1 VGLDDK
7 ISVVGALRTWLRLAV
22 AVCVGGCALAAARP
36 ASAAPVLSD
45 PIPISHRPWAAAYHN
60 QYDPAIA
67 AGSNGFLIVWVDQR
81 DSASFPMVWGML
93 LDRDGVPTRPIG
105 IRVSA
110 IANGDPR
117 DLHVSWDGQN
127 YLVVWADSF
136 VVQGNRIT
144 GGGGLRYLIG
154 GRRVSPDGVLL
165 EGPTD
170 GIGISVGGATNVSR
184 PTVAFNGTHHFV
196 IWQDQRDGD
205 FDLYGA
211 RVDPGGNLLDP
222 DGVAVIRAAGH
233 QTGPVLSWNGSQYL
247 LAWADNRATA
257 ATSFIKD
264 VFAAR
269 LDAAGVSADGTGFV
283 VSNEAADQDLVATA
297 WDGASHLVTWRQLDP
312 PIGPFWQAGVRGR
325 RVGADGRVLDA
336 ADLVFLAP
344 DPTID
349 NDIEGPV
356 VGSGGSGHVVMWT
369 EIAGGTGDIFS
380 SFLGP
385 SDGAPTAPTTLLTTR
400 VTSPRQ
406 RPVLLGTGGRMF
418 AAWPELVDGGM
429 YDVIGGELSPSGQ
442 WPAAGPSTRMLSLT
456 LHSQDNPA
464 VAWGGGRYFA
474 VWQDQRHGID
484 AIFGARITAD
494 GVVEDSEGLR
504 ISRSGQRAF
513 FPAVAHAEGR
523 ALVAWLD
530 HQAGATADLVAA
542 RVTDQGVV
550 EDRAS
555 RTIIGGVNERTRP
568 KLASNGRDFLVMW
581 NSSELGAGYAV
592 VGADGT
598 IAPPVRVSTSDVIW
612 NLGIGA
618 AWDGQAYMLVWGE
631 HSGAGWGL
639 RARRVA
645 PTTAPA
651 TPNPIDLCPCDIGGA
666 LATMDGTLEKTQLAI
681 AWNGEIF
688 LVVWADGRV
697 SESNIRGARLLP
709 DGRILDTQG
718 ISIASGTLPEWQP
731 SVAWDGA
738 TFVVEWVDARAG
750 TSLPGLMVARVGA
763 DGRVQP
769 ERIEIVAATQ
779 PTLAAQLASGG
790 DGRSLLT
797 YTLPHPESAL
807 PTFADRAWARL
818 LSAGLGIGQ
827 PCTTD
832 AACASGLCSS
842 TGVCARPVVELSAAV
857 ASKPIGCPTATPGDA
872 GQSDDAARADAPA
885 DGGVTGS
892 GGSGGCSCAVGTGT
906 GDVPGAVWLLLLG
919 VAAAARRRRR
929 GRAFG

>member
-1 VGLDDK
+1 VGLSDK
-7 ISVVGALRTWLRLAV
+7 ISVVAALRRWLRLAV
-22 AVCVGGCALAAARP
+22 AVCVGAGVPAFAGAAR
-36 ASAAPVLSD
+36 AEPVLSD
-45 PIPISHRPWAAAYHN
+45 PIPISHRPWAAAYHH

-67 AGSNGFLIVWVDQR
+67 AGSNGFLIVWIDMR
-81 DSASFPMVWGML
+81 DSASSPMVWGML
-93 LDRDGVPTRPIG
+93 LDRDGVPTKPIG

-110 IANGDPR
+110 ITNGSPR
-117 DLHVSWDGQN
+117 DLRVSWDGQN

-136 VVQGNRIT
+136 VVQGDRIT

-154 GRRVSPDGVLL
+154 GRRVSPDGALL
-165 EGPTD
+165 EGPTE
-170 GIGISVGGATNVSR
+170 GIGISLGGAVSVEH

-196 IWQDQRDGD
+196 IWQDQRNGD
-205 FDLYGA
+205 YDLYGA
-211 RVDPGGNLLDP
+211 RVDPGGRLLDP
-222 DGVAVIRAAGH
+222 DGVAVIRAAGR
-233 QTGPVLSWNGSQYL
+233 QTSPALSWNGAQYL
-247 LAWADNRATA
+247 LAWADNRANA

-269 LDAAGVSADGTGFV
+269 LGADGVSADGTGFV
-283 VSNEAADQDLVATA
+283 VSNEAADQDLVATG
-297 WDGASHLVTWRQLDP
+297 WDGASHLVTWRQIDP
-312 PIGPFWQAGVRGR
+312 AIGPLWQAGVRGR
-325 RVGADGRVLDA
+325 RVAADGRVLDA

-344 DPTID
+344 DATVD
-349 NDIEGPV
+349 TDIEGPV
-356 VGSGGSGHVVMWT
+356 VGSAGNGHVVMWT
-369 EIAGGTGDIFS
+369 QIGSSAGDISS

-385 SDGAPTAPTTLLTTR
+385 SDAAPTAPTRLLTTR

-464 VAWGGGRYFA
+464 VAWAGDRYIA
-474 VWQDQRHGID
+474 VWQDQRHGVD
-484 AIFGARITAD
+484 AIFGARIGAD
-494 GVVEDSEGLR
+494 GVVQDAEGLR

-550 EDRAS
+550 EDPTA

-581 NSSELGAGYAV
+581 NSSDLGAGYAV
-592 VGADGT
+592 VAADGT
-598 IAPPVRVSTSDVIW
+598 VAPPVSVATSDVIW

-631 HSGAGWGL
+631 HSAAGWGL

-697 SESNIRGARLLP
+697 SESNIRGVRLLP
-709 DGRILDTQG
+709 DGRVLDPPG

-731 SVAWDGA
+731 AVAWDGDS
-738 TFVVEWVDARAG
+738 FVVEWADGRAG

-763 DGRVQP
+763 DGSVRP
-769 ERIEIVAATQ
+769 ERTEIVAATQ
-779 PTLAAQLASGG
+779 LTSAAQVASGG
-790 DGRSLLT
+790 DGRSLLSF
-797 YTLPHPESAL
+797 TLPHPDSAL

-818 LSAGLGIGQ
+818 FSSGLGVGQ
-827 PCTTD
+827 PCTAH
-832 AACASGLCSS
+832 AACGSGVCSPA
-842 TGVCARPVVELSAAV
+842 GVCARPTVDRSAAV
-857 ASKPIGCPTATPGDA
+857 ASRPIGCPTGTPGDA
-872 GQSDDAARADAPA
+872 GQSDDAAGDAPG
-885 DGGVTGS
+885 DGGVPRTG
-892 GGSGGCSCAVGTGT
+892 GGGGCSCTVGTG
-906 GDVPGAVWLLLLG
+906 DAPGVIWVLLLC
-919 VAAAARRRRR
+919 VAVRRIARRAAISR
-929 GRAFG
+929 